1 METPDPALRRRLLME
16 ALTVLAAPASA
27 QTAWLEEHGVV
38 TDEIA
43 LDFDHGFRMA
53 GRLVEEGLL
62 SADAL
67 TDLQVIDSIFDE
79 MTCDGSPGRWTSA
92 ALTSDAGW
100 NQARALAQKVL
111 AREGTDASRL
121 PDICVVR

>member
-1 METPDPALRRRLLME
+1 M
-16 ALTVLAAPASA
+16 LAAPASA